1 LGDVLIRQVLEV
13 IKHERH
19 ALVLRKLFECALHPG
34 AAVGLIES
42 FEEVFGRGKLDR
54 LLVAVIVA
62 MAGEFGEET
71 PAFSIAL
78 QVIDAEV
85 GRDGLQPAAGRG
97 AVAQV
102 VPVLEGLQEHLLG
115 DVLGLRLVAEEA
127 HRRRVDHVLIVVHER
142 SEIDRGCHPLF
153 GGLHWNVIVHAQNT
167 ARRRKVAGM
176 CRIWQ
181 PGAWVWG
188 AACDSCH
195 RWPRLQGDNPP
206 FINAL
211 PGLAHGQD
219 SGTMVEKQR
228 LRVPAGATTN
238 MVTPTVSQPTV
249 IPPTGFLPV
258 DPAIETAVRA
268 LGEKLFALMDA
279 HPAPGIF
286 SKKGAYAR
294 LMEWSMKDPAFK
306 TQLFRFVDVLPSLSS
321 SAEIIRHLQEYLGD
335 KAVELHPALKAG
347 LAAASLAPALVANP
361 VKAQVVDMAR
371 QFVAGEGPDDLV
383 KQLRKN
389 ARAGLATTIDL
400 LGETVVSAAEADEFL
415 QRNLAVLNTVAA
427 ALAKDA
433 EPAFSDVG
441 PNGPLPRLNLSV
453 KISALTPDVH
463 PADPE
468 NSIVALKQRLRP
480 ILRRAAEVGAFI
492 NFDME
497 SYKFKDLTLALFK
510 SILEEEEFRQQPLVG
525 IALQAYLR
533 DCEHDLRELV
543 AWVRRVNRPISVRLV
558 KGAYWDY
565 ETVLARQRE
574 WPVPVWSR
582 KPESDANYEK
592 LTAFLFD
599 QLDVVTPAFASHNVR
614 SCAHAI
620 VQAGRRGIDP
630 RAYEFQALYGMA
642 DELKSALLQAGH
654 RVREYCAVGALLP
667 GMGYLVRRLLENTS
681 NEGFLRARNTGEAT
695 QEQLLRNPVEL
706 LAAGE
711 KRVEPD
717 LRAGLNPQRS
727 AGSTAFHNAA
737 NTDFT
742 LAQNR
747 DQLRAA
753 LTSVGAQLGRR
764 WPLVIGGRKIADRE
778 YVPSVNP
785 ARPAQ
790 IVGYWAKGTV
800 ADAETAVAAARAASP
815 AWRATSADTR
825 AGILERAAD
834 LMESRRMELNALLI
848 LEAGKPWMEADADIS
863 EAIDFCRFYASE
875 MRRLA
880 RPEVTQH
887 IPGEYC
893 TQVWTPRG
901 VAVSIAPWNFPLAI
915 LTGLTVAP
923 LVAGNTVIM
932 KPAKQT
938 SIIGAVLMDVLTEA
952 GVPPGALNYLPCI
965 GSEVGGHLVAHPQI
979 DAIAFTGSRAV
990 GCKIWETAGRTLPGQ
1005 ANLKKVVCEMGGKN
1019 ALIIDHDADLDEAI
1033 PAALSSAFGYSGQ
1046 KCSALSRLIVLAD
1059 GYERFLERFLAAC
1072 PSVPIGDPAQP
1083 GTVVGPVIDADA
1095 QQKIL
1100 GYIEQGKKEA
1110 TLAWQARLAPALTA
1124 TGGYYVPP
1132 TVFVDVKPG
1141 HVIAREEIFGPVV
1154 AVMKAR
1160 DLDEAFSLANGADY
1174 ALTGGLFSRS
1184 PSALERARREFLV
1197 GNLYLN
1203 RGITGA
1209 IVERHP
1215 FGGFKMSGGGTKA
1228 GGREYLQNFLFS
1240 RAVAENTLR
1249 RGFTPP
1255 EE

>member
-1 LGDVLIRQVLEV
+1 
-13 IKHERH
+13 
-19 ALVLRKLFECALHPG
+19 
-34 AAVGLIES
+34 
-42 FEEVFGRGKLDR
+42 
-54 LLVAVIVA
+54 
-62 MAGEFGEET
+62 
-71 PAFSIAL
+71 
-78 QVIDAEV
+78 
-85 GRDGLQPAAGRG
+85 
-97 AVAQV
+97 
-102 VPVLEGLQEHLLG
+102 
-115 DVLGLRLVAEEA
+115 
-127 HRRRVDHVLIVVHER
+127 
-142 SEIDRGCHPLF
+142 
-153 GGLHWNVIVHAQNT
+153 
-167 ARRRKVAGM
+167 
-176 CRIWQ
+176 
-181 PGAWVWG
+181 
-188 AACDSCH
+188 
-195 RWPRLQGDNPP
+195 
-206 FINAL
+206 
-211 PGLAHGQD
+211 
-219 SGTMVEKQR
+219 
-228 LRVPAGATTN
+228 
-238 MVTPTVSQPTV
+238 MVTPTAFQPAA
-249 IPPTGFLPV
+249 IPPTGFLPA
-258 DPAIETAVRA
+258 DPAIEAAVRS
-268 LGEKLFALMDA
+268 LGEKLFALMDT
-279 HPAPGIF
+279 HPTPGIF

-294 LMEWSMKDPAFK
+294 LMEWAMKDPAFK
-306 TQLFRFVDVLPSLSS
+306 TQLFRFVDVLPSLNSS
-321 SAEIIRHLQEYLGD
+321 TEIIRHLQEYLGD
-335 KAVELHPALKAG
+335 KAVELHPALKTG
-347 LAAASLAPALVANP
+347 LAAASFAPALVANP

-383 KQLRKN
+383 KQLRQN

-400 LGETVVSAAEADEFL
+400 LGETVVCDAEADEFL

-427 ALAKDA
+427 ALATDA
-433 EPAFSDVG
+433 APAFSDVG
-441 PNGPLPRLNLSV
+441 PAGPLPRLNLSV

-480 ILRRAAEVGAFI
+480 ILRRATEVGAFI

-510 SILEEEEFRQQPLVG
+510 SILEEEEFRQQPPVG
-525 IALQAYLR
+525 IALQTYLR

-565 ETVLARQRE
+565 ETVLARQRG

-599 QLDVVTPAFASHNVR
+599 NLDVVTPAFASHNVR

-642 DELKSALLQAGH
+642 DELKSALLQTGH

-667 GMGYLVRRLLENTS
+667 GMAYLVRRLLENTS
-681 NEGFLRARNTGEAT
+681 NEGFLRARNTGEST
-695 QEQLLRNPVEL
+695 REQLLQNPVEL
-706 LAAGE
+706 LETGHRGE
-711 KRVEPD
+711 PPVPADSSPR
-717 LRAGLNPQRS
+717 GT
-727 AGSTAFHNAA
+727 AGSTVFHNAA

-742 LAQNR
+742 LAKNR

-753 LTSVGAQLGRR
+753 LTSVGTQLGRR
-764 WPLVIGGRKIADRE
+764 WPLIIGGRRIADRE

-790 IVGYWAKGTV
+790 IVGYWAKATD
-800 ADAETAVAAARAASP
+800 ADAETAVAAARAAFP
-815 AWRATSADTR
+815 AWRATPADTR

-834 LMESRRMELNALLI
+834 LMEARRMELNGLLI
-848 LEAGKPWMEADADIS
+848 LEAGKPWVEADADIS

-875 MRRLA
+875 MRRLG
-880 RPEVTQH
+880 RPEVTQRT
-887 IPGEYC
+887 PGEHC
-893 TQVWTPRG
+893 ALGWTPRG

-923 LVAGNTVIM
+923 LVAGNVVIM
-932 KPAKQT
+932 KPARQT
-938 SIIGAVLMDVLTEA
+938 SIIGAVLMDLLTEA
-952 GVPPGALNYLPCI
+952 GVPPGALNYLPCV
-965 GSEVGGHLVAHPQI
+965 GAEVGGHLVAHPQV

-990 GCKIWETAGRTLPGQ
+990 GCKIWETAGRTPPGQ

-1019 ALIIDHDADLDEAI
+1019 ALIIDNDADLDEAI
-1033 PAALSSAFGYSGQ
+1033 PAALYSAFGYSGQ
-1046 KCSALSRLIVLAD
+1046 KCSALSRLIVLA
-1059 GYERFLERFLAAC
+1059 GVHERFLERFLAAC
-1072 PSVPIGDPAQP
+1072 SNIPVGDPAQP

-1095 QQKIL
+1095 QRKIL

-1110 TLAWQARLAPALTA
+1110 TLAWQAKLAPELAA
-1124 TGGYYVPP
+1124 SGGYYVPP
-1132 TVFVDVKPG
+1132 TVFTGVKPDA
-1141 HVIAREEIFGPVV
+1141 VIAREEIFGPVV
-1154 AVMKAR
+1154 AVLKAR
-1160 DLDEAFSLANGADY
+1160 DLDEAFALANGADY

-1184 PSALERARREFLV
+1184 PAALERARREFLV

-1209 IVERHP
+1209 IVERQP

-1228 GGREYLQNFLFS
+1228 GGREYLQNFLFP
-1240 RAVAENTLR
+1240 RVIAENTLR